1 MTLDLSC
8 TETDTDPITGP
19 VLQSVDYGLII
30 NGEEVDASYRERFDA
45 DDPATGRAFATVALG
60 REVDVNRAV
69 AAARKA
75 FTGEW
80 SRISATERGRLLQR
94 AAARLLQ
101 IEEPLA
107 RLEARDCG
115 KPLDQAR
122 ADVRTAARY
131 LELFGNSASA
141 LHGSQIPV
149 APDVLDFTIREPFGI
164 SAQINSWNFPINM
177 AARSLGAALAAGN
190 TVVIKTPELAA
201 TSTTVLGRVLHDVGL
216 PGGVVNI
223 VHGYGADVGAALS
236 SHPDVDLITFTGSV
250 PTGRSVAANAARNLI
265 PCVLELGGKSPVVI
279 FDDADIERAAR
290 QLATGFTEA
299 NGQSCDL
306 PSLVLVQESRKD
318 EFIRELADHVDRLRI
333 GPGLENP
340 DVSALIS
347 RQQRD
352 RVAAFV
358 DHARLAGATVVRGGC
373 VPSGPEI
380 EDGWFYEPT
389 ILSDVQ
395 PHMAVARE
403 EIFGPV
409 VSVMTFEDEAEAV
422 TMANASAY
430 GLSSYV
436 WTRDTGRALR
446 MSLAIRAGQVY
457 VNCYSSGDSPM
468 LPFGG
473 FKKSGYGREKG
484 VEALKTY
491 TQTKNI
497 CLSLA

>member
-1 MTLDLSC
+1 MTLALSH
-8 TETDTDPITGP
+8 TETEIDPIVGR
-19 VLQSVDYGLII
+19 VLGSVDYGLII
-30 NGEEVDASYRERFDA
+30 DGKEVEASYREKFDA
-45 DDPATGRAFATVALG
+45 EDPATGRPFATIALA
-60 REVDVNRAV
+60 REDDVNKAV
-69 AAARKA
+69 VAARKA
-75 FTGEW
+75 FTGVW
-80 SRISATERGRLLQR
+80 SRTSATERGRLLQR
-94 AAARLLQ
+94 AAARLLEL
-101 IEEPLA
+101 IEPLA
-107 RLEARDCG
+107 HLEARDCG
-115 KPLDQAR
+115 KPLNQAR

-141 LHGSQIPV
+141 LQGSQIPV
-149 APDVLDFTIREPFGI
+149 GPDVLSFTAREPFGV

-177 AARSLGAALAAGN
+177 AARSLGAAIAAGN

-201 TSTTVLGRVLHDVGL
+201 TSTTVLGRVLHEVGL
-216 PGGVVNI
+216 PPGVANI
-223 VHGYGADVGAALS
+223 IHGFGADVGAALS

-250 PTGRSVAANAARNLI
+250 QTGRSVATNAAQNLT

-279 FDDADIERAAR
+279 FDDADIERTAR
-290 QLATGFTEA
+290 QLAAGFTEA

-318 EFIRELADHVDRLRI
+318 DFIRELASHVDRLKI
-333 GPGLENP
+333 GPGVENP
-340 DVSALIS
+340 DVSALVS

-358 DHARLAGATVVRGGC
+358 DRARRDGATVVRGGGI
-373 VPSGPEI
+373 PSDPHL

-395 PHMAVARE
+395 PGMEVARE

-409 VSVMTFEDEAEAV
+409 VSIMTFVDEADAIV
-422 TMANASAY
+422 LANASDF

-446 MSLAIRAGQVY
+446 MSQAIRAGQVY
-457 VNCYSSGDSPM
+457 VNCFGSGDSPM

-484 VEALKTY
+484 TEALRTY

-497 CLSLA
+497 CLSLS

>member
-8 TETDTDPITGP
+8 TDTETDAITGP

-30 NGEEVDASYRERFDA
+30 DGEEVDASYRESFDA
-45 DDPATGRAFATVALG
+45 EDPATGQTFATVALG
-60 REVDVNRAV
+60 REDDVNRAII
-69 AAARKA
+69 AARKA
-75 FTGEW
+75 FSGEW
-80 SRISATERGRLLQR
+80 SRTSATERGRLLQR
-94 AAARLLQ
+94 ASARLLQ

-131 LELFGNSASA
+131 LELFGNSAST

-149 APDVLDFTIREPFGI
+149 GPDVLDFTIREPFGVC
-164 SAQINSWNFPINM
+164 AQINSWNFPINM

-201 TSTTVLGRVLHDVGL
+201 TSTTVLGRVLHEVGL
-216 PGGVVNI
+216 PRGVVNI

-279 FDDADIERAAR
+279 FADADIERAASH
-290 QLATGFTEA
+290 LAAGFTEA

-306 PSLVLVQESRKD
+306 PSLVLVQASRKD
-318 EFIRELADHVDRLRI
+318 DFIRELTAHVDRLRI

-358 DHARLAGATVVRGGC
+358 DHARIAGATVVRGGS
-373 VPSGPEI
+373 VPSGPDM

-389 ILSDVQ
+389 ILCDVQ

-409 VSVMTFEDEAEAV
+409 VSVMSFEDEADAV
-422 TMANASAY
+422 TLANASEY

-436 WTRDTGRALR
+436 WTRDTGQALR

-457 VNCYSSGDSPM
+457 VNCFSSGDSPL

-484 VEALKTY
+484 AEALKTY

-497 CLSLA
+497 CLSLS

>member
-1 MTLDLSC
+1 MTLALSC
-8 TETDTDPITGP
+8 TETNTDPITGP
-19 VLQSVDYGLII
+19 VLQTVAYGLII
-30 NGEEVDASYRERFDA
+30 DGREVESSSREKFDA
-45 DDPATGRAFATVALG
+45 EDPATGRAFATVALG
-60 REVDVNRAV
+60 REDDVNRAV

-80 SRISATERGRLLQR
+80 SRTSATERGRLLQR
-94 AAARLLQ
+94 AAARLLE

-107 RLEARDCG
+107 RLEAMDCG

-149 APDVLDFTIREPFGI
+149 GPEVLDFTVREPFGI

-177 AARSLGAALAAGN
+177 AARSMGAALAAGN

-201 TSTTVLGRVLHDVGL
+201 TSTTVLGRVLHEVGL

-290 QLATGFTEA
+290 HLAIGFTEA

-318 EFIRELADHVDRLRI
+318 DFLRELAGHVDRLSI

-352 RVAAFV
+352 RVAKFV
-358 DHARLAGATVVRGGC
+358 DNARLAGATVVRGGS
-373 VPSGPEI
+373 VPSGPDI

-409 VSVMTFEDEAEAV
+409 VSVMTFEDETEAI
-422 TMANASAY
+422 TLANASEY
-430 GLSSYV
+430 GLSSYI

-457 VNCYSSGDSPM
+457 VNCFSSGDSPM